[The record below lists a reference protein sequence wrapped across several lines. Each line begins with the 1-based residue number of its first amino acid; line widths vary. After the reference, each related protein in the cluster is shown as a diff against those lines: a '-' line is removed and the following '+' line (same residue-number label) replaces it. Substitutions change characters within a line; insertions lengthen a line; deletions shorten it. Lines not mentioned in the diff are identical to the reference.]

1 MANERYDIEVTDKVD
16 DSIPTKL
23 REIAS
28 AATAGDSA
36 VKRLKANLASIN
48 ESPVR
53 KLAAASASMSNALA
67 RELNATAKLTT
78 ARSAA
83 AVADARAATETQR
96 LATELARTEAAQSRA
111 AAAAARASAAQMAQE
126 AAGLRLAA
134 TQARLA
140 QSAGAAATGQDR
152 LASEV
157 DQARAA
163 FDRGEINIRAYV
175 AALQAANG
183 AAGGAAAGL
192 NNAANQAQNAANKY
206 GQSAK
211 GIRSHNANI
220 IAQLQDI
227 GVSLAG
233 GQNPFLV
240 MIQQGSQLSY
250 IASTMDGGFK
260 ALTATI
266 LRMLAPF
273 TLLAAIVGGLYLGFR
288 NFTNDMATRNKPALE
303 AYANTLGL
311 TEKEM
316 KKLQGTTVGANG
328 QLKEHDHLVITM
340 GDSWNGFIATVKE
353 GLSGFSDEW
362 GVLTDYLGKAWDAV
376 TNFLYHAFIGFY
388 GSVVGGMR
396 AIVKIIVNLPSV
408 AKNTAVAIAN
418 ATATAVEW
426 LINKTIDGINWLAQ
440 QANSI
445 TSHIGIEFG
454 QLGQV
459 SFGRFAQDGADAF
472 DIIAEEATN
481 AMREA
486 DRTLTGFSR
495 RWEANTVAAAKK
507 RIRGMADGIISER
520 TPDAGKKQANPK
532 TQVDYINDVNAA
544 LDNELSR
551 MRMLKDEREVQQR
564 LDQIEEEFLKRRTP
578 LDQAQLDAFR
588 AKIVAI
594 QQYKYQ
600 QTEMDRIN
608 EEAVAPL
615 RTLNAVIAASTDLLN
630 RNVITQQQA
639 AAQQILA
646 QRAYEQATNPLF
658 EMQEAM
664 TQAEAAARGYGVAAQ
679 QAAFAEQVRQA
690 FLAKGIDL
698 TRNATAADLASA
710 QALIARNNALLQQQY
725 IQGQVSSIVDP
736 LLQDQMMLDNKAAFY
751 AEIERM
757 RQADL
762 LSEEQA
768 QQARYALDARFNE
781 MRLSGYSSFF
791 GELASLQSSGMGELA
806 AIGKAAAVAQATID
820 GYLAVQKALA
830 SAPPPLNYAMA
841 AAVAIKTGAQVA
853 GIVSTN
859 VGSFATGGQ
868 FMVDGR
874 AGVDANNINMNVT
887 KGERV
892 TIETPAQQRA
902 NDAGSGSPR
911 VTVPVKVVNVRDP
924 REALD
929 AIDTAE
935 GEQVIMNVME
945 RNAPALRRLLG

>member
-16 DSIPTKL
+16 GSIPTKL
-23 REIAS
+23 RDIAS
-28 AATAGDSA
+28 AANAGHTA
-36 VKRLKANLASIN
+36 VQRLKADLAAIN
-48 ESPVR
+48 DTPVR
-53 KLAAASASMSNALA
+53 KLAAASAAMTNALS
-67 RELNATAKLTT
+67 RELNAQARLTQS
-78 ARSAA
+78 RSAA
-83 AVADARAATETQR
+83 AVADARAATEAQR
-96 LATELARTEAAQSRA
+96 LATEVARTEAATQRA

-140 QSAGAAATGQDR
+140 ASAGQAAAGEDR

-163 FDRGEINIRAYV
+163 FDRGEINIRKYI
-175 AALQAANG
+175 AALQAA
-183 AAGGAAAGL
+183 GAAAPSVG
-192 NNAANQAQNAANKY
+192 NGINQAANAAQNGANRYGAA
-206 GQSAK
+206 AK

-240 MIQQGSQLSY
+240 LIQQGSQLSY

-260 ALTATI
+260 ALTVTI

-273 TLLAAIVGGLYLGFR
+273 TLVAAVVGGLYLGFR
-288 NFTNDMATRNKPALE
+288 NFTNDIAAKHKPELE

-311 TEKEM
+311 TDKEM
-316 KKLQGTTVGANG
+316 RKLQGSTVDANG
-328 QLKEHDHLVITM
+328 KLKEHDQLVITM

-362 GVLTDYLGKAWDAV
+362 GVLTNYLGTAWDAV

-396 AIVKIIVNLPSV
+396 AIVKIIANLPSV
-408 AKNTAVAIAN
+408 AGNTAKAIAN
-418 ATATAVEW
+418 ATLAAIEFMV
-426 LINKTIDGINWLAQ
+426 NKTIDGINWLAR

-445 TSHIGIEFG
+445 TSNIGIEFG
-454 QLGQV
+454 QLGSV

-472 DIIAEEATN
+472 DIIADEANN

-486 DRTLTGFSR
+486 DRTLTAFSQ

-507 RIRGMADGIISER
+507 RIRGIADGIRENR
-520 TPDAGKKQANPK
+520 TPDTPNKPSTAK
-532 TQVDYINDVNAA
+532 TQADYINDTNAA

-564 LDQIEEEFLKRRTP
+564 MDQIEEEFLKRRMP
-578 LDQAQLDAFR
+578 LDAATLAALR
-588 AKIVAI
+588 AKVVAI

-600 QTEMDRIN
+600 QAEMDRIH

-615 RTLNAVIAASTDLLN
+615 RTLNAVMAASNDLLQ
-630 RNVITQQQA
+630 RGAITSQQA
-639 AAQQILA
+639 TAQQILA
-646 QRAYEQATNPLF
+646 QRAYEQSTNPLF
-658 EMQEAM
+658 DLQEAM
-664 TQAEAAARGYGVAAQ
+664 TQAESAARGYGIAAQ
-679 QAAFAEQVRQA
+679 QSAYAEQVRQA

-698 TRNATAADLASA
+698 TKNATAADLASA
-710 QALIARNNALLQQQY
+710 AALRARNAALLQQQFVQSQ
-725 IQGQVSSIVDP
+725 ISSIVDP
-736 LLQDQMMLDNKAAFY
+736 LMQDQMMLQNKAMFY
-751 AEIERM
+751 AEIDRL

-762 LSEEQA
+762 LSEENA
-768 QQARYALDARFNE
+768 QRARYALDAKFNE
-781 MRLSGYSSFF
+781 MRLSGYASMF
-791 GELASLQSSGMGELA
+791 GELASLQSSGSKELA
-806 AIGKAAAVAQATID
+806 AIGKAAAIAQATID

-830 SAPPPLNYAMA
+830 SAPPPLNYALA
-841 AAVAIKTGAQVA
+841 AAVAVKTGAQVA
-853 GIVSTN
+853 GIASTN
-859 VGSFATGGQ
+859 VGNFKNGGS

-874 AGVDANNINMNVT
+874 AGVDANNINMNVS

-892 TIETPAQQRA
+892 TVETAAQQRA
-902 NDAGSGSPR
+902 ADGASP
-911 VTVPVKVVNVRDP
+911 VVNANTKIINQFDE
-924 REALD
+924 REFISAMD
-929 AIDTAE
+929 SDE
-935 GEQVIMNVME
+935 GERIILNVIK
-945 RNAPALRRLLG
+945 RNPNAIKSANGS